1 MRLLYF
7 VLAFIAAMPRI
18 GSADQETV
26 KWKEVGGW
34 TVAVDPTLGNG
45 CFVLTSFDDGT
56 VFRLGF
62 NYTKKESPFY
72 IVIANPN
79 WKSLEVGKQY
89 PIELSLDRSQWT
101 ANASA
106 LDLDGFKGLW
116 VDFKDT
122 GLVAEFARK
131 LSFRATFNG
140 KQIVA
145 LSLKNSVR
153 ATNEMLTCQKAV
165 NAAVAQQPAT
175 PQSKDPFEAKPD
187 TRTASDPFDL

>member
-1 MRLLYF
+1 M
-7 VLAFIAAMPRI
+7 
-18 GSADQETV
+18 
-26 KWKEVGGW
+26 
-34 TVAVDPTLGNG
+34 
-45 CFVLTSFDDGT
+45 
-56 VFRLGF
+56 
-62 NYTKKESPFY
+62 
-72 IVIANPN
+72 
-79 WKSLEVGKQY
+79 GKQY

-116 VDFKDT
+116 IDFKDSS
-122 GLVAEFARK
+122 LIAEFARK

-153 ATNEMLTCQKAV
+153 ATDEMLTCQKAV
-165 NAAVAQQPAT
+165 NAAVAQRPAT